1 MKEILTKLPVAIKML
16 ILDVDGVMTNGN
28 IMILPN
34 GEEVKVFNTQDG
46 HGIKMLQEAGIDVA
60 IITGRDSSACA
71 FRAKQLK
78 IKYYFAGIAD
88 KLEAFRQLLQQS
100 NLSARQCA
108 YMGDDLPDLPVLK
121 QVGLSI
127 APLNAHAKVL
137 GEVDYVTRHA
147 GGEGAVRE
155 VCDCLI
161 EVFNSELLDKAY
173 MA

>member
-1 MKEILTKLPVAIKML
+1 MNEILKKLPVAIKML
-16 ILDVDGVMTNGN
+16 ILDVDGVLTNGN
-28 IMILPN
+28 IMLLPT

-60 IITGRDSSACA
+60 IITGRDSPACA
-71 FRAKQLK
+71 FRANQLK

-100 NLSARQCA
+100 NLSAGQCA

-127 APLNAHAKVL
+127 APSNAHKKVL
-137 GEVDYVTRHA
+137 EAVDYVTQRT
-147 GGEGAVRE
+147 GGDAAVRE
-155 VCDCLI
+155 VCDG
-161 EVFNSELLDKAY
+161 LLKAYHGDIFDKAY